1 MKGNTEYS
9 YLRNIH
15 ANKRVKIKKQSTH
28 INKWQKMLSF
38 PPYASK
44 SYPMSPFKPSQ
55 RLHCTTECRENS
67 CASSI
72 NNLHEYFSVT
82 TLWFIRTNYCCIVD
96 LRTRISVGELLR
108 SSKAV
113 QAFALRSTLS
123 ALCRRRKA
131 AGGWFG
137 CDTQRGP
144 RRPQSSD

>member
-82 TLWFIRTNYCCIVD
+82 TLWFIRTNYYCF
-96 LRTRISVGELLR
+96 ISAFYPKSLGKKSYLGSSLFICYSFVLLSWHSR
-108 SSKAV
+108 QKIQMV
-113 QAFALRSTLS
+113 
-123 ALCRRRKA
+123 
-131 AGGWFG
+131 
-137 CDTQRGP
+137 
-144 RRPQSSD
+144 